1 MLIRRLECGAFASQL
16 CFALTALTLSGVL
29 IWRIAPSFSGETGW
43 QPVSQIAPSGLLQR
57 LRQDYAPHIT
67 TNTTVDVRQMRM
79 LKLQQ
84 PGSLPL
90 YLVNTRVHTSGN
102 QKRTPTCGLG
112 GCLFLGYIPDKAGF
126 KQVFEGLIN
135 DFQVQGKPP
144 VIQPI
149 SRVLNKVPCFQ
160 LTTYNTGTGR
170 TNPTQTLCF
179 NGGDFVPISEKAKQ
193 Q

>member
-1 MLIRRLECGAFASQL
+1 MLIRRLGYGAFASQL

-29 IWRIAPSFSGETGW
+29 IWRIAPSFSGETNW

-57 LRQDYAPHIT
+57 LRQDYAPHIPA
-67 TNTTVDVRQMRM
+67 NTAVDVGQMRM

-102 QKRTPTCGLG
+102 QERTPTCGLG

-126 KQVFEGLIN
+126 KQIFEGLVN

-144 VIQPI
+144 FIQPI
-149 SRVLNKVPCFQ
+149 SRVMNKVPCLQ
-160 LTTYNTGTGR
+160 LTTYNARTRR
-170 TNPTQTLCF
+170 TNSTQTLCF
-179 NGGDFVPISEKAKQ
+179 NGGDFVPVGEKAKQ